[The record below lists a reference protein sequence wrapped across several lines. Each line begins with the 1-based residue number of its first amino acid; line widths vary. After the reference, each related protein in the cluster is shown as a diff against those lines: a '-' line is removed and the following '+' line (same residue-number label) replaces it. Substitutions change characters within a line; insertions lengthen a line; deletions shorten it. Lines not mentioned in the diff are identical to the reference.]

1 LVLQP
6 QAWCSL
12 LLGQAAPTYSSFS
25 RETEMNRLMK
35 LTIASLLIFN
45 AGAVLAQQS
54 VPQQKLVEQGI
65 AVEFT
70 LEAPAAKA
78 KVKAG
83 EDANIKFKVTDTATG
98 TPVKGLNLSA
108 WISLRARE
116 EKLANA
122 EQCHEKIRSYLTG
135 SMRARPDVDLNS
147 YYIIAL
153 NRTPDISVID
163 PLLGFGGSKLLTLV
177 MLKSPGEDWV
187 LTNDREKLFVT
198 LPLVNQVAVIDTR
211 SWKVSQYI
219 DTGVKPTSIA
229 LQPDQK
235 YIWIGNDEGS
245 GVTVIDAGTLKVAA
259 QIATGAGHHELA
271 VSGDN
276 QYAFVTNRDS
286 ATVSVIDV
294 AKLEKLKDVKVGPNP
309 ASLALSELS
318 KAAYAVSETDGSVA
332 VIDPRGELM
341 TRIEGKPGARMI
353 RFTPD
358 GRYGFVVN
366 TRENTVNI
374 FDTASNRLL
383 HEVKV
388 GDAPDQV
395 VFSDTFAFIRSLET
409 ESVAMI
415 RLATIGKEIDA
426 NNFPGGQGKPGAGS
440 MPVRAASIVPA
451 PEGNAVIIANPV
463 DRVLYY
469 YTEGMAAPMGNFQNY
484 RREPLAVAVV
494 DRSLRETAP
503 GVYSTMVKLPASGN
517 YDVAFLADSPRIAH
531 CFNSSAEANPLLK
544 EEATVA
550 LRLEHQTKEHEVRVG
565 RKFSLRFKL
574 IDTNTN
580 KPKDDLR
587 DVRVLTFLAPGTWQ
601 RRDIAK
607 PVGHGEYQIDL
618 TVPQSGVYMVFVQA
632 PSMHVRYQDLPHLML
647 QAVADTRPDKN
658 LHLSA
663 HAETTQQP
671 QAETTPQRKAPAV
684 TYTCP
689 MHPEVKSKKRG
700 KCPKCKMKLVPETPA
715 TPTPTP

>member
-1 LVLQP
+1 MN
-6 QAWCSL
+6 L
-12 LLGQAAPTYSSFS
+12 LI
-25 RETEMNRLMK
+25 K
-35 LTIASLLIFN
+35 LTIASLLVFN
-45 AGAVLAQQS
+45 AAAVLAQESTQ
-54 VPQQKLVEQGI
+54 QQKLVEQGI

-70 LEAPAAKA
+70 LNPPAANA

-98 TPVKGLNLSA
+98 APVKGLNLSA

-116 EKLANA
+116 EKLADA

-147 YYIIAL
+147 YYILAL
-153 NRTPDISVID
+153 NKTPDISVID

-187 LTNDREKLFVT
+187 LTGDREKLFVT

-211 SWKVSQYI
+211 NWKVAKYI
-219 DTGVKPTSIA
+219 DTGAKPTSIA
-229 LQPDQK
+229 LQQDQK
-235 YIWIGNDEGS
+235 YIWVGDDEGS
-245 GVTVIDAGTLKVAA
+245 AVTVIDAGTLKVAA
-259 QIATGAGHHELA
+259 QIATGAGHHEIA
-271 VSGDN
+271 VSSDN
-276 QYAFVTNRDS
+276 QFAFVSNRES

-294 AKLEKLKDVKVGPNP
+294 ARLEKIKDVKVGPNP
-309 ASLALSELS
+309 VSLALSELS
-318 KAAYAVSETDGSVA
+318 KAAYSLSETEGSVT
-332 VIDPRGELM
+332 VIDPRGELVK
-341 TRIEGKPGARMI
+341 RIEGKPGTRMI

-358 GRYGFVVN
+358 GRYGFVIN
-366 TRENTVNI
+366 TRENLVNI
-374 FDTASNRLL
+374 FDAASNRLL

-388 GDAPDQV
+388 GNAPDQI
-395 VFSDTFAFIRSLET
+395 VFSDTFAFVRSLET
-409 ESVAMI
+409 EIVTMI
-415 RLATIGKEIDA
+415 RLATIGKEIDV
-426 NNFPGGQGKPGAGS
+426 NSFPGGQGIPGNGS

-484 RREPLAVAVV
+484 RREPLAVAIV
-494 DRSLRETAP
+494 DRSLRETAA

-531 CFNSSAEANPLLK
+531 CFNASAEPNPFLK

-550 LRLEHQTKEHEVRVG
+550 LRIEHQVKDREVRVG
-565 RKFSLRFKL
+565 QKFSLRFKL
-574 IDTNTN
+574 TDTNTG

-607 PVGHGEYQIDL
+607 SLGHGEYAIDL
-618 TVPQSGVYMVFVQA
+618 TVPQSGVYMVFVESS
-632 PSMHVRYQDLPHLML
+632 SMHVRYQDLPHLML
-647 QAVADTRPDKN
+647 QAV
-658 LHLSA
+658 
-663 HAETTQQP
+663 ETAQQ
-671 QAETTPQRKAPAV
+671 QTAAAV

-700 KCPKCKMKLVPETPA
+700 KCPKCKMKLVPDTSSAVAERSN
-715 TPTPTP
+715 